1 VHPPKENKR
10 LDLEKVLE
18 QFEEIKKKR
27 DKYETKDRT
36 SKESLVISS
45 RSHLIPDWK
54 TNSLKESYLN
64 EESYSNQLSFRFSNQ
79 VTGRISPILVSP

>member
-1 VHPPKENKR
+1 LHPPKENKR

-18 QFEEIKKKR
+18 QFEEIKKNR

-45 RSHLIPDWK
+45 RSHFAPDWK
-54 TNSLKESYLN
+54 TINLKEAYLN
-64 EESYSNQLSFRFSNQ
+64 EESYSN
-79 VTGRISPILVSP
+79 